1 MNNNNNEKKRR
12 TAKDGPDIEG
22 GSKIARKTAAL
33 VLQVWCGELHPSEAA
48 AALEIGV
55 PRYYQIEKKAYKGV
69 IAACEPQEKKGRQK
83 SEVKIIAEL
92 KTENAVLQR
101 DLKRAQALA
110 RLSQKAGGVAT
121 VVAQAKK
128 RTDKKGR
135 KRRRPVNRALKVAKN
150 LQKDIVDE
158 VAAVP
163 VNGVVNTLTTP
174 NALAGTGG

>member
-1 MNNNNNEKKRR
+1 MSDNDNKKKRR
-12 TAKDGPDIEG
+12 TAKAGPVIEG
-22 GSKIARKTAAL
+22 GSKTARKTASL

-48 AALEIGV
+48 AALEVGV

-69 IAACEPQEKKGRQK
+69 IAACEPQERRGRQK

-92 KTENAVLQR
+92 KTENAALLR

-128 RTDKKGR
+128 RSEKNGR
-135 KRRRPVNRALKVAKN
+135 KRRRPTNRALKVAKN
-150 LQKDIVDE
+150 LQKEIADE
-158 VAAVP
+158 VSLMAIKKVTESLPAP
-163 VNGVVNTLTTP
+163 NTLT
-174 NALAGTGG
+174 GG